1 MEHEPL
7 PAASGSEIA
16 ELKAQY
22 NSLHSILVSL
32 LLLMI
37 VVSGTLWL
45 YLMRQAKYA
54 KVDLSFTYISYTNT
68 VAQAERMQ
76 PAIEQTVKKF
86 QDFARTNPDFAPIFA
101 KYIPQS
107 ALATAATSAP
117 PKTAKAPGKK

>member
-1 MEHEPL
+1 MENEPL
-7 PAASGSEIA
+7 PPASGSEIA

-22 NSLHSILVSL
+22 NSLHSLLVSL

-37 VVSGTLWL
+37 VVSGTLWV
-45 YLMRQAKYA
+45 YLLRQVTYA
-54 KVDLSFTYISYTNT
+54 KIDLSYTFISYTNT
-68 VAQAERMQ
+68 LAQAERMQ
-76 PAIEQTVKKF
+76 PAVEQTVKKF

-107 ALATAATSAP
+107 ASPTATTSAP